1 MKLIFL
7 SFKTMKLVMILA
19 IILHLV
25 CAVKLKIMNS
35 QIAIVELHKEYKVWL
50 NKLLFYKD
58 DLKTMQSRLD
68 EIASRNNSKLVFGFF
83 ENFENQFKIQNEQID
98 ILNIEIKQH
107 KYNIEDSII
116 NNPIPSIHKEGD
128 DHVEERNKMMR
139 FEELFSEFKNEILS
153 I

>member
-1 MKLIFL
+1 
-7 SFKTMKLVMILA
+7 MKLVMNLA

-68 EIASRNNSKLVFGFF
+68 EIASINKSKEAMVFF
-83 ENFENQFKIQNEQID
+83 ESFENQFKMY
-98 ILNIEIKQH
+98 K
-107 KYNIEDSII
+107 
-116 NNPIPSIHKEGD
+116 
-128 DHVEERNKMMR
+128 
-139 FEELFSEFKNEILS
+139 
-153 I
+153 